1 VAQSEARLALAQ
13 SQLRTAEAG
22 LIGSRENY
30 IRIIGAPPGVLAQ
43 PPALPN
49 LPGDVQDAEQ
59 AAISNNPNLEAAQKQ
74 RDATA
79 FDVKAA
85 RASRSPQ
92 VSLTAGSSYY

>member
-1 VAQSEARLALAQ
+1 
-13 SQLRTAEAG
+13 
-22 LIGSRENY
+22 
-30 IRIIGAPPGVLAQ
+30 
-43 PPALPN
+43 
-49 LPGDVQDAEQ
+49 EQ

-92 VSLTAGSSYY
+92 VSLTAGSSYYNYLGSLSQEARTLGGQNPNGISNTIGAQLT